1 MATTVTIGQ
10 VPINTTYSLV
20 TGTTSGA
27 GTGAKFNVTKTNGV
41 YTTVIDPSN
50 LGANYAVGDI
60 VTIAGASLGGSAA
73 NFDIVTVSSIATGGK
88 ISTFGTVG
96 TGQVGN
102 GTNYTVI
109 KVDGT
114 TAVDTY
120 SILGKSID
128 FTVTND
134 LTNKNI
140 TVTSLL
146 DPTASFKLA
155 DHERVVFSDKATAFD
170 LTGNAGEVYALLKA
184 SFGGTVNK
192 TYQGLGIALEDAG
205 TTSLGIS
212 DLIVNS
218 TPFKALATDNT
229 NFVNLVYT
237 NVMGAAPTIAQA
249 LPFINALAAG
259 TSTQA
264 QLLNTAAHLST
275 FQQTIGLIGV
285 APATT
290 GVLST
295 AGIDYIP
302 SV

>member
-20 TGTTSGA
+20 TGTTNGA

-50 LGANYAVGDI
+50 LGTGYAVGDI
-60 VTIAGASLGGSAA
+60 VTIPGASLGGSAA

-114 TAVDTY
+114 TGVDTY
-120 SILGKSID
+120 PILGKSTD

-140 TVTSLL
+140 TVASLL
-146 DPTASFKLA
+146 DITASFKLA

-170 LTGNAGEVYALLKA
+170 ITGNAGEVYALLKA

-218 TPFKALATDNT
+218 APFKALATDNT

-237 NVMGAAPTIAQA
+237 NVMGTAPTIAQA

-275 FQQTIGLIGV
+275 FQQTLGLIGV

-290 GVLST
+290 GILATS
-295 AGIDYIP
+295 GIDYIP
-302 SV
+302 A

>member
-50 LGANYAVGDI
+50 LGTGYAVGDI

-96 TGQVGN
+96 VGQVGN

-114 TAVDTY
+114 IAVDTY

-170 LTGNAGEVYALLKA
+170 ITGNAGDVYALLKA
-184 SFGGTVNK
+184 SFGATVNK
-192 TYQGLGIALEDAG
+192 VYEGIGIALEDAG

-264 QLLNTAAHLST
+264 QLLNAAAHLST
-275 FQQTIGLIGV
+275 FQQTLGLIGV

-290 GVLST
+290 GILATS
-295 AGIDYIP
+295 GIDYIP
-302 SV
+302 A

>member
-20 TGTTSGA
+20 TGTTSGV

-41 YTTVIDPSN
+41 YTTVIDPNN
-50 LGANYAVGDI
+50 LGTGYAVGDI
-60 VTIAGASLGGSAA
+60 VTIPGASLGGSAA

-114 TAVDTY
+114 TGVDTY
-120 SILGKSID
+120 PILGKSTD

-140 TVTSLL
+140 TVVSLL
-146 DPTASFKLA
+146 DITASFKL
-155 DHERVVFSDKATAFD
+155 DNHERVVFSDKATAFD
-170 LTGNAGEVYALLKA
+170 ITGNAGEVYALLKA

-218 TPFKALATDNT
+218 APFKALATDNT

-237 NVMGAAPTIAQA
+237 NVMGTAPTIAQA

-275 FQQTIGLIGV
+275 FQQTLGLIGV

>member
-27 GTGAKFNVTKTNGV
+27 GAGAKFNVTKTNGV
-41 YTTVIDPSN
+41 YTTVIDPNN
-50 LGANYAVGDI
+50 LGTGYAVGDI

-114 TAVDTY
+114 TGVDTY
-120 SILGKSID
+120 PILGKSTD

-146 DPTASFKLA
+146 DITASFKLA

-170 LTGNAGEVYALLKA
+170 ITGNAGEVYALLKA

-205 TTSLGIS
+205 TTSLGVS

-218 TPFKALATDNT
+218 APFKALATDNT

-237 NVMGAAPTIAQA
+237 NVMGTAPTIAQA

-275 FQQTIGLIGV
+275 FQQTLGLIGV

-290 GVLST
+290 GILATS
-295 AGIDYIP
+295 GIDYIP
-302 SV
+302 A

>member
-10 VPINTTYSLV
+10 VPINTTYNLV

-60 VTIAGASLGGSAA
+60 VTIVGTSLGGSAA

-96 TGQVGN
+96 TGQLGN
-102 GTNYTVI
+102 GTNYTAINVT
-109 KVDGT
+109 GT
-114 TAVDTY
+114 TGVDTY
-120 SILGKSID
+120 KILGKSTD

-134 LTNKNI
+134 MVNSNI
-140 TVTSLL
+140 TVASLL
-146 DPTASFKLA
+146 DTTAYFKLA

-192 TYQGLGIALEDAG
+192 TYQGLGIALEDSG

-264 QLLNTAAHLST
+264 QLLNAAAHLST
-275 FQQTIGLIGV
+275 FQQTLGLIGV

-290 GVLST
+290 GILATS
-295 AGIDYIP
+295 GIDYIP
-302 SV
+302 A